1 MATLE
6 ITQKVQDEYGTLKR
20 YAKIKELDYRLLRQV
35 VLGKKVSKKCVEA
48 LKKDGFIQ

>member
-6 ITQKVQDEYGTLKR
+6 ITQKVKDEYGTLKH

-35 VLGKKVSKKCVEA
+35 ALGKKVSKKCVEA

>member
-6 ITQKVQDEYGTLKR
+6 ITQKVQDEFGTLKR
-20 YAKIKELDYRLLRQV
+20 YAKLRNLDYRLLRQV
-35 VLGKKVSKKCVEA
+35 VLGLKVSKKCVEA